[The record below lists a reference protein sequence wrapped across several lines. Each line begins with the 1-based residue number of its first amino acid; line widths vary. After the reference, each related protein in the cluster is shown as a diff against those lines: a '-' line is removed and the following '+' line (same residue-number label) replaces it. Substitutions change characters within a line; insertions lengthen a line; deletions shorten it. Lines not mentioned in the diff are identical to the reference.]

1 MPVIVPWRT
10 WELKSREDEIEYAE
24 KHNIPLK
31 IKKETNYSKDKNLWH
46 LSHEG
51 LDLESI
57 KNEPKYDT
65 ILEMGVSPQ
74 NAPDKEEYLELEF
87 EKGIP
92 SKLNGKEMSVLEIIE
107 ALNEIGGKNGIGI
120 IDLVED
126 RLVGMKSRG
135 VYETPG
141 GTIIYKA
148 HEWLESV
155 CLDKDML
162 AFKHTVANKF
172 GELLYGAKWYSPLR
186 ESLSA
191 FVDKSQETVTGK
203 VALKLYKGNIIKSS
217 IESEYSL
224 YSEKTASFGEDDDYD
239 QQDSAGFINLYS
251 LPTRIRASKLLG
263 K

>member
-1 MPVIVPWRT
+1 M
-10 WELKSREDEIEYAE
+10 S
-24 KHNIPLK
+24 
-31 IKKETNYSKDKNLWH
+31 
-46 LSHEG
+46 
-51 LDLESI
+51 
-57 KNEPKYDT
+57 
-65 ILEMGVSPQ
+65 VSPQ
-74 NAPDKEEYLELEF
+74 NAPDKEEKVTLEF
-87 EKGIP
+87 KEGVP
-92 SKLNGKEMSVLEIIE
+92 VKLNGKDMSVVEIIE
-107 ALNEIGGKNGIGI
+107 ELNMLGGKNGIGI

-148 HEWLESV
+148 HEWLESA
-155 CLDKDML
+155 CLDKEML
-162 AFKHTVANKF
+162 EFKHHVANEF
-172 GELLYGAKWYSPLR
+172 GKLLYNAKWYTPLR

-191 FVDKSQETVTGK
+191 FVDESQKTVTGT

-239 QQDSAGFINLYS
+239 QKDSEGFINLYS
-251 LPTRIRASKLLG
+251 LPTKIRAKKLLG